1 MGNNSLPGDSLKP
14 IELNQIAK
22 PFEIDFNSKI
32 PIESVEDKII
42 ISPFCSFTITE
53 NPLKQLI
60 RTCPIDLIYRKSYS
74 FQSEIAIPSGYK
86 LMTKPED
93 LKVNNSMVQIIFATN
108 TQKKDAVLIIGSYE
122 FKKDVYGIL
131 DYAELKGYFN
141 RIVDKFNE
149 KLIFVKDKDTKI

>member
-1 MGNNSLPGDSLKP
+1 
-14 IELNQIAK
+14 
-22 PFEIDFNSKI
+22 
-32 PIESVEDKII
+32 
-42 ISPFCSFTITE
+42 
-53 NPLKQLI
+53 
-60 RTCPIDLIYRKSYS
+60 
-74 FQSEIAIPSGYK
+74 
-86 LMTKPED
+86 MTKPED

-149 KLIFVKDKDTKI
+149 KLIFVKDKDTKIWFCLWRITKPNNVFYNMLGF